1 MEKQVLLKLTAKRFI
16 STWKEER
23 KRSVKSLVRRRLLE
37 ALVDSSVRKMKTT
50 GWIPS
55 RGMRVRVDLASLRWR
70 GGVRGNND
78 ERRDHVKRGRDATD
92 TKIARPHLNL

>member
-1 MEKQVLLKLTAKRFI
+1 MEKQLLLKLTAKHFI

-23 KRSVKSLVRRRLLE
+23 KSSMKSLVRRRLLE

-55 RGMRVRVDLASLRWR
+55 RGMRVRVDLASLR
-70 GGVRGNND
+70 
-78 ERRDHVKRGRDATD
+78 
-92 TKIARPHLNL
+92 